1 MINKLFLIV
10 CLMPGVSIALQ
21 NDATQPINVKAQAVL
36 IDEKKGI
43 SIYTGKAIV
52 AQGSLILSAEK
63 IQLFSNQTQV
73 IKMTANGN
81 KKQRAHYQQS
91 QPTQPRFIEATAS
104 KITYLIQKQMVHLK
118 GRAHLVQGFDS
129 FSGGTLD
136 YDIKKDKVIANK
148 SKDGLQRV
156 RFKIKL

>member
-1 MINKLFLIV
+1 MIKKLLLFF

-21 NDATQPINVKAQAVL
+21 DDVTQPINIKAQAVL

-43 SIYTGKAIV
+43 SIYTGKASV
-52 AQGSLILSAEK
+52 VQGSLILSAEK

-73 IKMTANGN
+73 TKMIADGN

-91 QPTQPRFIEATAS
+91 QPTQPRFIEATAN
-104 KITYLIQKQMVHLK
+104 KITYLVQKEMVHLK
-118 GRAHLVQGFDS
+118 GNAHLVQGFDS
-129 FSGGTLD
+129 FSGGSLD

>member
-1 MINKLFLIV
+1 
-10 CLMPGVSIALQ
+10 MPGVSIALQ

-73 IKMTANGN
+73 TKMIANGN
-81 KKQRAHYQQS
+81 KKQRA
-91 QPTQPRFIEATAS
+91 
-104 KITYLIQKQMVHLK
+104 
-118 GRAHLVQGFDS
+118 
-129 FSGGTLD
+129 
-136 YDIKKDKVIANK
+136 
-148 SKDGLQRV
+148 
-156 RFKIKL
+156 

>member
-1 MINKLFLIV
+1 
-10 CLMPGVSIALQ
+10 MPGASIALQ
-21 NDATQPINVKAQAVL
+21 DDATQPINIKAQAVL

-43 SIYTGKAIV
+43 SIYTGKASV
-52 AQGSLILSAEK
+52 VQGSLILSAEK

-73 IKMTANGN
+73 TKMIANGD

-91 QPTQPRFIEATAS
+91 QPTQPRFIGATAN
-104 KITYLIQKQMVHLK
+104 KITYMVQKEMVHLK
-118 GRAHLVQGFDS
+118 GNAHLVQGFDS
-129 FSGGTLD
+129 FSGGSLN

>member
-1 MINKLFLIV
+1 MINKLLLFV
-10 CLMPGVSIALQ
+10 CLMPGISIALP
-21 NDATQPINVKAQAVL
+21 NDATQPINVAAQTVL
-36 IDEKKGI
+36 IDEKEGI

-73 IKMTANGN
+73 TKMIDNGN

-91 QPTQPRFIEATAS
+91 QPTQPRFIEATANN
-104 KITYLIQKQMVHLK
+104 ITYLIQKEMVHLK
-118 GRAHLVQGFDS
+118 GHAHLVQGFDS

-136 YDIKKDKVIANK
+136 YDIKNDKVIANK
-148 SKDGLQRV
+148 SKDGSQRV

>member
-1 MINKLFLIV
+1 MIKKLLLFV

-21 NDATQPINVKAQAVL
+21 DDATQPINIKAQAVL

-43 SIYTGKAIV
+43 SIYTGKASV
-52 AQGSLILSAEK
+52 VQGSLILSAEK

-73 IKMTANGN
+73 TKMIANGD

-91 QPTQPRFIEATAS
+91 QPTQPRFIEATAN
-104 KITYLIQKQMVHLK
+104 KITYMVQKEMVHLK
-118 GRAHLVQGFDS
+118 GNAHLVQGFDS
-129 FSGGTLD
+129 FSGGSLD

>member
-1 MINKLFLIV
+1 
-10 CLMPGVSIALQ
+10 MPGASIALQ
-21 NDATQPINVKAQAVL
+21 DDATQPINIKAQAVL

-43 SIYTGKAIV
+43 SIYTGKASV
-52 AQGSLILSAEK
+52 VQGSLILSAEK

-73 IKMTANGN
+73 TKMIANGD

-91 QPTQPRFIEATAS
+91 QPTQPRFIEATAN
-104 KITYLIQKQMVHLK
+104 KITYMVQKEMVHLK
-118 GRAHLVQGFDS
+118 GNAHLVQGFDS
-129 FSGGTLD
+129 FSGGSLD

>member
-1 MINKLFLIV
+1 MINKLLLFV
-10 CLMPGVSIALQ
+10 CLIPGASIALQ
-21 NDATQPINVKAQAVL
+21 DDATQTINIKAQAVL

-43 SIYTGKAIV
+43 SIYTGKASV
-52 AQGSLILSAEK
+52 VQGSLILSAEK

-73 IKMTANGN
+73 TKMIANGD

-91 QPTQPRFIEATAS
+91 QPTQPRFIEATAN
-104 KITYLIQKQMVHLK
+104 KITYMVQKEMVHLK
-118 GRAHLVQGFDS
+118 GNAHLVQGFDS
-129 FSGGTLD
+129 FSGGSLD